1 MIRYTLKCSD
11 DHQFESWFQSA
22 SAFDTLKKS
31 GHVSCA
37 VCGDTDVEK
46 TVMAPRIGKTSLSEP
61 ASVAEQTIQKMKAHV
76 EANSEDVGDKFAEE
90 ARAIHEGISP
100 ERSIYGQAK
109 PKEAKALI
117 EDGIPVLPLPFRSK
131 TQTN

>member
-1 MIRYTLKCSD
+1 MIRYTLKCID

-22 SAFDTLKKS
+22 SAFDTLKKT
-31 GHVSCA
+31 GHLACA
-37 VCGDTDVEK
+37 VCGSTEVEK
-46 TVMAPRIGKTSLSEP
+46 TVMAPRITKASLSEP

-90 ARAIHEGISP
+90 ARAMHEGVSP

-109 PKEAKALI
+109 PTEAKALI
-117 EDGIPVLPLPFRSK
+117 DDGIPVLPLPFRPK
-131 TQTN
+131 TKTN